1 MAGASESLS
10 RRALCAAVHLS
21 PSSVRSWA
29 RLGAVI
35 TESAVTL
42 PPTLDPAT
50 DEGTSPDCI
59 SSELAGACVAVAE
72 SRAMFSVLAK
82 ARDAGL
88 AVAGASGASGGH
100 ATAASAEVMAVEL
113 ASSLSDLAK
122 ATLCGGKPGSSAVA
136 VKAAARAVHTYPG
149 GVSAWRCLGAALVR
163 DVTWTCFRQRRDR
176 GNWEYLL
183 RLYLGP
189 LPYW

>member
-1 MAGASESLS
+1 MAGEPESLS

-29 RLGAVI
+29 RLGAAV
-35 TESAVTL
+35 TESAVAL

-50 DEGTSPDCI
+50 EEDASPDGV

-100 ATAASAEVMAVEL
+100 ATAASSEVMAVEL

-122 ATLCGGKPGSSAVA
+122 ATLCGGKPGSSAGA

-149 GVSAWRCLGAALVR
+149 GVAAWRCLGAALVCG
-163 DVTWTCFRQRRDR
+163 VT
-176 GNWEYLL
+176 
-183 RLYLGP
+183 
-189 LPYW
+189 